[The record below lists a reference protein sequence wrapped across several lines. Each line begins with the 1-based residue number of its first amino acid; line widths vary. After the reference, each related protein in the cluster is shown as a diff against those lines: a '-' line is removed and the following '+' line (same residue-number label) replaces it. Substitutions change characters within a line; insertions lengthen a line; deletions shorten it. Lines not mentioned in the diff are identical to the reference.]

1 MQLVM
6 SGPRG
11 AKRRGFTLVELVI
24 VVLVIGILTAVAAPK
39 MMNTA
44 SNARTNGT
52 KQSLMVLRDA
62 LELSRSQSPTGAYP
76 TTATIVTSLQTYL
89 SGPFPI
95 SQVGTN
101 QNAAVANSTQNPIA
115 TVEAGAFG
123 WAYNQTTGEI
133 RVNDTSSI
141 AW

>member
-1 MQLVM
+1 MMLAPAVN
-6 SGPRG
+6 RG

-44 SNARTNGT
+44 ASARISGT

-62 LELSRSQSPTGAYP
+62 LELCRAQNGAYP
-76 TTATIVTSLQTYL
+76 TLANIATNAGLMPFL
-89 SGPFPI
+89 SGPFP
-95 SQVGTN
+95 TN
-101 QNAAVANSTQNPIA
+101 QVMGTPSAAVVAGTTPIA
-115 TVEAGAFG
+115 AVVAGGAG
-123 WAYNQTTGEI
+123 WSYDAATGEI
-133 RVNDTSSI
+133 RVNDASGL

>member
-1 MQLVM
+1 MTMRASSHVA
-6 SGPRG
+6 

-24 VVLVIGILTAVAAPK
+24 VVLVLGILTAVAAPK

-44 SNARTNGT
+44 TNARTNGT
-52 KQSLMVLRDA
+52 KQSLFVLRDA
-62 LELSRSQSPTGAYP
+62 LELYRSQNGSYP
-76 TTATIVTSLQTYL
+76 TAATINTALASYL

-95 SQVGTN
+95 AQVGTN
-101 QNAAVANSTQNPIA
+101 QNSAVAASTQNPI
-115 TVEAGAFG
+115 TSVEAGAYG

-133 RVNDTSSI
+133 RVNDSSSI